1 MRQDHVRSAVVFLQ
15 EPQVA
20 SASLAKKVEFLES
33 KGLTTEEINEALKQA
48 DGSSDSSS
56 SSAASSS
63 SSENGSVN
71 STTPR
76 YPVDTPPRPNYM
88 MQQPP
93 PIPKRDWKDYFVMA
107 TVSAGVVYGIY
118 ECTKRYVWPMIMPP
132 TPPALEADKQAL
144 EEEFQR
150 TEQLLKQLQEDT
162 DDLKKQE
169 DVRNETFNSVM
180 EEARIVIKQFKQHVD
195 DHQSTSKLA
204 LSNVET
210 LRDTIPRS
218 LQQHSDAQAQVVEQL
233 KDEIQ
238 SLKILVNRRGVTG
251 GAPAIPP
258 ASSVPSTLPG
268 FNRKKPVE
276 EKPKDEPAKEA
287 TPKEASPKEAA
298 PKETTPKETTSK
310 ASSGDTEKSTDSTDE
325 KNGGL
330 FVPDPQSR
338 IPEWQRVAAQQ
349 N

>member
-1 MRQDHVRSAVVFLQ
+1 M
-15 EPQVA
+15 A

-33 KGLTTEEINEALKQA
+33 KGLTTEEINESIRQA
-48 DGSSDSSS
+48 DSSS
-56 SSAASSS
+56 GSGSTATSSGSSS
-63 SSENGSVN
+63 PENSSVN
-71 STTPR
+71 TSTST
-76 YPVDTPPRPNYM
+76 YPVQTPPRPSYM

-132 TPPALEADKQAL
+132 TTPALEADKQAL

-162 DDLKKQE
+162 DELKKQE
-169 DVRNETFNSVM
+169 DLRNETFNTVM
-180 EEARIVIKQFKQHVD
+180 EEARTVIKQFKQHID
-195 DHQSTSKLA
+195 EHQGASKLA

-218 LQQHSDAQAQVVEQL
+218 LQQHSDAQAQVIDQL
-233 KDEIQ
+233 KDEVQ
-238 SLKILVNRRGVTG
+238 SLKILVNRRGITG

-268 FNRKKPVE
+268 FNRKKPAE
-276 EKPKDEPAKEA
+276 EKPKEEPAKEVSSKEP
-287 TPKEASPKEAA
+287 TPKAESPSVANKPADNQ
-298 PKETTPKETTSK
+298 
-310 ASSGDTEKSTDSTDE
+310 GEKKDE
-325 KNGGL
+325 GS

-349 N
+349 K